1 MIIDAHSHVHSPV
14 DEHIALLDA
23 AGIDRAVLFPTR
35 PHPERASD
43 LGSLRREFALLDDA
57 LNGRVDQA
65 TAYRTAWAELD
76 AALAAHPDRFLGFGS
91 VPLTLSSAEV
101 AAWVEREIVGRGLRG
116 IGELTPPPGRA
127 DLVEPVL
134 RAAADHGGLPVVVH
148 GFAPTTAD
156 DLRTLA
162 VLAAGHPKV
171 PLVVSQLGGLNW
183 MDTVELVRDA
193 PNMYLELSTAPTII
207 AVRMAIAE
215 VPERTLFGSDAPY
228 GDPVVTRTA
237 VERVTPPG
245 ELRDRVLGGTAAALF
260 APDSAPARPGSVPLE
275 PLTE

>member
-23 AGIDRAVLFPTR
+23 AGVDRAVLFPTR

-43 LGSLRREFALLDDA
+43 LASLRREFALLDDA
-57 LNGRVDQA
+57 LNGRVDHA
-65 TAYRTAWAELD
+65 TAFATAFAELD
-76 AALAAHPDRFLGFGS
+76 AALAAHPGRFLGFGS
-91 VPLTLSSAEV
+91 VPLDLPSDQV
-101 AAWVEREIVGRGLRG
+101 AAWVEREIAGRGLRG

-127 DLVEPVL
+127 GLVEPVL

-148 GFAPTTAD
+148 GFAPTTAG

-162 VLAAGHPKV
+162 ALASRYPGV

-183 MDTVELVRDA
+183 MDAVELVRDT

-207 AVRMAIAE
+207 AVRMAVAE
-215 VPERTLFGSDAPY
+215 IPERTLFGSDAPY
-228 GDPVVTRTA
+228 GDPVVTRVA

-245 ELRDRVLGGTAAALF
+245 ETRAQVLGGTAARLLRLA
-260 APDSAPARPGSVPLE
+260 
-275 PLTE
+275 